1 MKAKLLIL
9 CAVAALPPVFLLLAE
24 GYLRAHRGLKTGD
37 LLPAVTLRSAQ
48 GTDFDTRSL
57 RGRSAL
63 VVLFL
68 PSCRACRNQIKSL
81 ETVSA
86 SLPETSIILVS
97 MSSAA
102 PSLPIPFPVYLDPS
116 GEFLAKARKISV
128 PIIYLVDQNGKIL
141 YARTGERPAEA
152 DVALF
157 KAMR

>member
-1 MKAKLLIL
+1 MKAKLVIL
-9 CAVAALPPVFLLLAE
+9 CAVAAVPFGFLLVAE
-24 GYLRAHRGLKTGD
+24 GYLRAHRGLMPGD
-37 LLPAVTLRSAQ
+37 LLPAVRLRSPL

-57 RGRSAL
+57 RGKSSL

-86 SLPETSIILVS
+86 SLPEMSILLVS

-102 PSLPIPFPVYLDPS
+102 PSLPIPFPIYRDPS
-116 GEFLAKARKISV
+116 GEFVAKARKISV
-128 PIIYLVDQNGKIL
+128 PIIYLVDQNGRIL